1 MNPSPYP
8 QRGTPAGVRSP
19 SAEAHPSLPSQSP
32 FFPPNRLS
40 PAPQH
45 PSGLPF
51 LNPSPSGWPRGAP
64 PSPPTWAPAGR
75 GGLPRLPQRL
85 RGGRAAAAAGTR
97 SPKPR
102 PGTLRAARQPPSPAA
117 YVWPCMPGTARFSP
131 GSLQPPLTR

>member
-1 MNPSPYP
+1 MYAAPLL
-8 QRGTPAGVRSP
+8 RRTPR
-19 SAEAHPSLPSQSP
+19 SLPNPP
-32 FFPPNRLS
+32 FFPLAGSPQPPSTPRDPLS
-40 PAPQH
+40 
-45 PSGLPF
+45 
-51 LNPSPSGWPRGAP
+51 LNPSTAGWPRGAP

-85 RGGRAAAAAGTR
+85 RGGRAAAAGTH

-131 GSLQPPLTR
+131 GSLQPPPLPGSRAPAAGKSA